1 MTLNFPFF
9 GAFAFWAQFVFV
21 GVYAITFLTGLI
33 RTPHLRDMSDD
44 DEDAETDEEESLL
57 RGTSRR
63 ANAAWEDIRGQA
75 GRNTDYGT
83 NGNGRGLRDDI

>member
-1 MTLNFPFF
+1 M
-9 GAFAFWAQFVFV
+9 
-21 GVYAITFLTGLI
+21 GVYTITLLTGLI

-44 DEDAETDEEESLL
+44 EDAEIDEEESLL

-75 GRNTDYGT
+75 GRNTDYGI
-83 NGNGRGLRDDI
+83 NGNGRGSRDDV

>member
-9 GAFAFWAQFVFV
+9 GAFAFWGQFVFI
-21 GVYAITFLTGLI
+21 GVYTITLLTGLI
-33 RTPHLRDMSDD
+33 RTPRLRDMSDD

-57 RGTSRR
+57 AGSSRR
-63 ANAAWEDIRGQA
+63 VNAAWEDIRGQT

-83 NGNGRGLRDDI
+83 NGNGRGSRENV

>member
-1 MTLNFPFF
+1 M
-9 GAFAFWAQFVFV
+9 
-21 GVYAITFLTGLI
+21 GVYAITLLTGLI

-44 DEDAETDEEESLL
+44 EEDAETDEEESLL

-63 ANAAWEDIRGQA
+63 ANAAWEDIRGQV

-83 NGNGRGLRDDI
+83 NGNGRGLRDEI